1 MKHAY
6 LILAHNNFD
15 LLKKLLILID
25 DDRNDIYIH
34 LDKKLGNFDT
44 QFLKESLK
52 KSNIYFLEN
61 RIDIKWGHISQI
73 MAEFNL
79 FKKAFNNDEKYSY
92 YHLISGV
99 DLPIK
104 TQDYIHDFF
113 SINAGKEF
121 IGFANDPF
129 FDLHQ
134 KVSKIHIATRHFKDP
149 KLKRKI
155 WFFFDKLF
163 VKIQY
168 IIGYNYT
175 KVDQDKF
182 KLAKGCNWVSVTNDF
197 VKYLISKESE
207 CLKRFKYSVCPDEIY
222 KHTILVNSNFVN
234 NIYAPNEDEY
244 EGCMRYIDWKKGSPH
259 IFDNTDLKE
268 LIDSDKIFAR
278 KFDEKNSEII
288 ESIFDFINKKQN
300 NENFICN

>member
-25 DDRNDIYIH
+25 DNRNDIYIH
-34 LDKKLGNFDT
+34 LDKKLGNFDI
-44 QFLKESLK
+44 QFLKDSVK
-52 KSNIYFLEN
+52 KSNLYFLDDRVN
-61 RIDIKWGHISQI
+61 VKWGHISFVKS
-73 MAEFNL
+73 ELNL
-79 FKKAFNNDEKYSY
+79 FKAAYKSSHQYSY

-104 TQDYIHDFF
+104 TQDYIHNFF
-113 SINAGKEF
+113 NKNAGKEF
-121 IGFANDPF
+121 IGFANDPY

-134 KVSKIHIATRHFKDP
+134 KVSKIHIATSHFKDP
-149 KLKRKI
+149 KWKRKI

-168 IIGYNYT
+168 LVDYNYA
-175 KVDQDKF
+175 KVDGNQF

-197 VKYLISKESE
+197 VQLLISKEQE
-207 CLKRFKYSVCPDEIY
+207 CLKKFKYSVCPDEIY
-222 KHTILVNSNFVN
+222 KHTILVNSNFIN
-234 NIYAPNEDEY
+234 YIYAQGEDEY
-244 EGCMRYIDWKKGSPH
+244 KCCMRHIDWGKGNPH
-259 IFDNTDLKE
+259 IFDTTDFNT

-278 KFDEKNSEII
+278 KFDDKNLEIV
-288 ESIFDFINKKQN
+288 ELIFDYINKKQN
-300 NENFICN
+300 NENIIRY